1 MADLVRRVR
10 PRATPIQIRGALQD
24 FFTNRTSKKK
34 GVCVDHGCLSAQSP
48 CRRGGVPC
56 VMACAHGSRFS
67 MCSLSPPLPP
77 PLPVPCL
84 DNPAASNNNISLK
97 VFKSALKKVNTPQEG
112 KPSILGR
119 RPLVPLWQ
127 EVLLVV
133 FFLNCLE
140 VNLPQP
146 VASLGPAMKA
156 FMLTTAI
163 TAADLAAAAAF
174 KASKAW
180 CKGFWKRHPE
190 IKRKS
195 PSAVASTR

>member
-1 MADLVRRVR
+1 
-10 PRATPIQIRGALQD
+10 
-24 FFTNRTSKKK
+24 
-34 GVCVDHGCLSAQSP
+34 
-48 CRRGGVPC
+48 
-56 VMACAHGSRFS
+56 
-67 MCSLSPPLPP
+67 
-77 PLPVPCL
+77 
-84 DNPAASNNNISLK
+84 
-97 VFKSALKKVNTPQEG
+97 LKKVNTPQEG